1 MPVIYACH
9 DSSSYTR
16 LMLFRSKFHVSRVSA
31 AIGVITK
38 TYEIFTYFLLVVSF
52 CRSIVV

>member
-1 MPVIYACH
+1 VLGFIYVSFSLSVRVSVPVIYACH

-31 AIGVITK
+31 AIGVI
-38 TYEIFTYFLLVVSF
+38 YEDL
-52 CRSIVV
+52 